1 MRRWAA
7 ISLLGITAACGPDP
21 GPLEWIDARAAVVQC
36 TSSGRDRMPPV
47 LLDLPAPVPP
57 TGLYARALDPM
68 ALNDLGY
75 QRDTVAC
82 AMLTPA
88 EPSTT
93 TADAATLTN
102 LLTVREAAGREAIR
116 AAGPCA
122 CDVVNGAGMRGLV
135 PQCLDRPT
143 QPTCDPEKDRDAV
156 LAALEPA
163 LEAVAQTRPPLMHW
177 RLVGKTDREGWF
189 VERQATLLARHEGG
203 STIYVRGQAVP
214 LRDNGELIR
223 ALLDE
228 EGVVAVAHQDS
239 GRGLLVVRELGSR
252 LVLDHFAYPVVGP
265 RELPLLA
272 FIDNANVER
281 YRSLLAKPSATRKL
295 TFDPAKG
302 NLIEVDVGQLAEVD
316 GVFEAAAPLASLPV
330 APSRELPA
338 RRVERVAV
346 QAPFGKQG
354 TVLEVAVA
362 LTEDGREW
370 ANLLT
375 NSPLS
380 PTLDELGEEEPV
392 LPDEVRS
399 ELPYALA
406 GTAFE
411 SSVVYGLEQVTGL
424 MKQVEMRYPSSV
436 QGSARAWS
444 FAMPPS
450 DLSGLVTEAARF
462 EGLRKNFEAQA
473 YGVEVSVADDSTRI
487 TATIAPK

>member
-1 MRRWAA
+1 M
-7 ISLLGITAACGPDP
+7 TAACGPDP
-21 GPLEWIDARAAVVQC
+21 GPLEWIDARAAVVHC

-47 LLDLPAPVPP
+47 LLDLPAPSPP

-88 EPSTT
+88 ETET
-93 TADAATLTN
+93 VTADAATLAN
-102 LLTVREAAGREAIR
+102 LLEVRERAGAEAIR

-143 QPTCDPEKDRDAV
+143 QPTCDPEKDREAV

-163 LEAVAQTRPPLMHW
+163 LDAVANTRPPLLHW
-177 RLVGKTDREGWF
+177 RVVGKTDREGWF
-189 VERQATLLARHEGG
+189 TERQGTLLARHEGG

-228 EGVVAVAHQDS
+228 DGVVAVAHQDS
-239 GRGLLVVRELGSR
+239 GRGLLVVRELGAR
-252 LVLDHFAYPVVGP
+252 LVLDHFAYPAVGP

-281 YRSLLAKPSATRKL
+281 YRSLLAKPASTRKL

-302 NLIEVDVGQLAEVD
+302 NLIEVDVTRLAEVD
-316 GVFEAAAPLASLPV
+316 AVVEAAAPLAGKAV
-330 APSRELPA
+330 APPRELLP
-338 RRVERVAV
+338 RRIERVAV

-354 TVLEVAVA
+354 AVLEVQAE
-362 LTEDGREW
+362 LTDEGKAW

-375 NSPLS
+375 NSQLS
-380 PTLDELGEEEPV
+380 PTLDELGEDDPTLPV
-392 LPDEVRS
+392 AVRS
-399 ELPYALA
+399 DLPYALA

-436 QGSARAWS
+436 QGTARGWS

-450 DLSGLVTEAARF
+450 DLSGLVSEAARF
-462 EGLRKNFEAQA
+462 EGLRKAFEAKG
-473 YGVEVSVADDSTRI
+473 YGVEVSVSEGSERLR
-487 TATIAPK
+487 ATIAPK